1 MFSNKS
7 NSKPIK
13 IYYCSNKIKGLKKLI
28 RLCKE
33 NYMIIGRNNVDI
45 KYYVEKGIDINNVN
59 YFTAHKSKGL
69 ESDNIILINLS
80 DNVMGFP
87 SKIKNSKI
95 INCLFDKELYKYDEE
110 RRLFY
115 VAITRTKNSVYMLVD
130 KNNMSIF
137 VKELLNDYKDFIEI
151 IK

>member
-1 MFSNKS
+1 
-7 NSKPIK
+7 
-13 IYYCSNKIKGLKKLI
+13 
-28 RLCKE
+28 
-33 NYMIIGRNNVDI
+33 MIIGRNNVDI
-45 KYYVEKGIDINNVN
+45 KYYVEKGIDINSAN
-59 YFTAHKSKGL
+59 YFTVHKSKGL

-87 SKIKNSKI
+87 NKIKNNKI
-95 INCLFDKELYKYDEE
+95 INYLFDKELYKYDEE

-115 VAITRTKNSVYMLVD
+115 VAITRTKNNVYMLVD

-137 VKELLNDYKDFIEI
+137 VKELLDDYKNFIEI